1 MRVFMTGTSGFLGRP
16 TARQL
21 VAAGHEV
28 AALVRPDTDRA
39 RLGDVANALTLISG
53 SLEDMDSLSAPLAA
67 FAPDLFIHAGW
78 SAVSGAGRNAPAQ
91 LRNAVVAADLA
102 TLASESGAGAFI
114 GIGSQAEYGPMT
126 GAADETH
133 PTSPTSLYGV
143 AKLAAALA
151 TEQICLRAGLRWSW
165 IRLFSAYG
173 PRDNPSFLIPT
184 LMRSLLAGEC
194 PPLTACTQKWD
205 FLHVDDA
212 AAAIVAVATAPAAAG
227 LFNLGSGE
235 APPLAD
241 TVSLLRDLIDPALPL
256 GFGALPFRPEQLM
269 HLQADIG
276 RLHRVTGWRPRL
288 TLAEG
293 LSATLRWYSSQG
305 RDPSNVDARNG
316 RGGR

>member
-28 AALVRPDTDRA
+28 AALVRPDTDPA
-39 RLGDVANALTLISG
+39 RFGDVADALTLIHG
-53 SLEDMDSLSAPLAA
+53 SLEDMDSLRAPLSA
-67 FAPDLFIHAGW
+67 FAPDLFLHAGW
-78 SAVSGAGRNAPAQ
+78 SEVSGAGRNAPAQ

-102 TLASESGAGAFI
+102 TLASEVGAGAFI

-126 GAADETH
+126 GVADETH
-133 PTSPTSLYGV
+133 PTRPTSLYGV

-173 PRDNPSFLIPT
+173 PRDNPSFLVPT

-212 AAAIVAVATAPAAAG
+212 AAAIVAVATTPAAAG

-241 TVSLLRDLIDPALPL
+241 TVALLRDLIDPALPL
-256 GFGALPFRPEQLM
+256 GFGALPYRPDQLM

-276 RLHRVTGWRPRL
+276 RLHRTTGWRPRL

-293 LSATLRWYSSQG
+293 LSSTLRWYGSQG
-305 RDPSNVDARNG
+305 RDHSDVGARNG
-316 RGGR
+316 RGGQ

>member
-21 VAAGHEV
+21 AAAGHEV
-28 AALVRPDTDRA
+28 AALVRPDTDPA
-39 RLGDVANALTLISG
+39 RFGDVADALTLISG
-53 SLEDMDSLSAPLAA
+53 SLEDMDSLRAPLSA
-67 FAPDLFIHAGW
+67 FAPDTVIHAGW
-78 SAVSGAGRNAPAQ
+78 SDVSGAGRNAPAQ
-91 LRNAVVAADLA
+91 LRNAVVAAELA
-102 TLASESGAGAFI
+102 TLVSEVGVGAFI

-133 PTSPTSLYGV
+133 PTRPTSLYGV
-143 AKLAAALA
+143 AKLSAALA

-165 IRLFSAYG
+165 LRLFCAYG

-184 LMRSLLAGEC
+184 VMRNLVAGEC

-212 AAAIVAVATAPAAAG
+212 AAAVVAVATAPAAAG
-227 LFNLGSGE
+227 PFNLGSGE

-241 TVSLLRDLIDPALPL
+241 TLSLLRDLIDPALPL
-256 GFGALPFRPEQLM
+256 GFGALPYRPEQLM

-276 RLHRVTGWRPRL
+276 RLHHATGWRPRL

-293 LSATLRWYSSQG
+293 LSSTLRWYSSQA
-305 RDPSNVDARNG
+305 RDHSDAGAWNG

>member
-28 AALVRPDTDRA
+28 AALVRPATDRA
-39 RLGDVANALTLISG
+39 RLGDVAGSLTPIHG
-53 SLEDMDSLSAPLAA
+53 SLEDVDSLRAPLSA
-67 FAPDLFIHAGW
+67 FAPEVVIHAGW
-78 SAVSGAGRNAPAQ
+78 SDVSGAGRNAPAQ
-91 LRNAVVAADLA
+91 LRNAVFAVDLA
-102 TLASESGAGAFI
+102 TLASEVGADAFI

-133 PTSPTSLYGV
+133 PTRPTSLYGV

-151 TEQICLRAGLRWSW
+151 TEQICVRAGLRWAW
-165 IRLFSAYG
+165 IRLFCAYG

-184 LMRSLLAGEC
+184 LMRGLLAGEC

-212 AAAIVAVATAPAAAG
+212 AAAIVAVAAAQAAAG
-227 LFNLGSGE
+227 PFNLGSGE
-235 APPLAD
+235 APPLVD
-241 TVSLLRDLIDPALPL
+241 TVALLRDLIDPALPL
-256 GFGALPFRPEQLM
+256 DLGALPFRPEQVM

-276 RLHRVTGWRPRL
+276 RLHRATGWRPRL

-293 LSATLRWYSSQG
+293 LSSTLRWYSSQG
-305 RDPSNVDARNG
+305 PDHCAVDSRNG
-316 RGGR
+316 